1 MYILCISLYHFA
13 YPCIKLDLC
22 MIVCYFGK
30 IFFPFSSCN
39 IPSGQCTSIEGLI
52 GLLVKRFQMIK
63 KAATV
68 QNVETDSEISV
79 GIHGFMSTY

>member
-1 MYILCISLYHFA
+1 MY
-13 YPCIKLDLC
+13 DC
-22 MIVCYFGK
+22 MLLWEDV
-30 IFFPFSSCN
+30 FFPFSSCN

-63 KAATV
+63 KAAAV

-79 GIHGFMSTY
+79 GIHGFMSTYWLVAQHHSLLNAL